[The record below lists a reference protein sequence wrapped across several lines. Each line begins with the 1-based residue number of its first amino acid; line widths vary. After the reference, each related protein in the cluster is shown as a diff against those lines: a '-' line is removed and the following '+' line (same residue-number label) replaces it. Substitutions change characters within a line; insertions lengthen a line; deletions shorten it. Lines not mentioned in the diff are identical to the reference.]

1 MLSMANRKTPFLS
14 SLRARALGVVFAVVF
29 APVVF
34 VWVSDAMDSRTRD
47 HMMENVEAAA
57 LAAADVAA
65 EDRITVAIE
74 HGVWLRTVDGD
85 GVTTLEVDAETPTTL
100 VTKAG
105 AFFFGPDGAPSLQE
119 WDAQQPGLP
128 DRSEVL
134 EAWDFLTVATC
145 EESEGR
151 KLLVCWAAAPSD
163 EGVVHV
169 QESSRRAIRALYDV
183 RYQVLKLALIVGLTG
198 LALGAWLGGHI
209 VRPIEQLRDALRER
223 VASESPT
230 EPIGWTRSD
239 ELGELSRDIDQLLGT
254 LAGYHD
260 ELSERSA
267 AVEERN
273 AALADRNGALADLNA
288 AVEERNAALA
298 ARAADASAH
307 ARATEAFVADLAHEF
322 KNPVAAIRAAA
333 ESIGSGRPIDDE
345 RAARLAR
352 ILEDSSGRLNA
363 LLTQL
368 LELARLE
375 ATLAVEAREPVRLD
389 GLLNTLVDVLRDRH
403 EWMLLSVDASPVLVE
418 AAPARLEAALRNV
431 LENAAAFAGPED
443 PEAWVG
449 VSMRLD
455 DEGDTPQ
462 VVVSISDSGPGIA
475 DEDLPRIFDRF
486 FTTRPSKGGTG
497 LGLALTRA
505 VIDAHGGSIEAASP
519 PAGGAV
525 VTFRLPRL
533 PDPPSDDPDDEEA
546 S

>member
-1 MLSMANRKTPFLS
+1 VLSLANRKTPFLH

-29 APVVF
+29 APVAF
-34 VWVSDAMDSRTRD
+34 VWVSDSMDSRTRD
-47 HMMENVEAAA
+47 KMMENVESAA
-57 LAAADVAA
+57 LAAADLSSG
-65 EDRITVAIE
+65 DRIAVAID

-100 VTKAG
+100 VSKAG

-119 WDAQQPGLP
+119 WDRAQLALQ
-128 DRSEVL
+128 DRAEVL
-134 EAWDFLTVATC
+134 EAWDYLTVATC
-145 EESEGR
+145 EESEGQ
-151 KLLVCWAAAPSD
+151 KLLVCWAAAPSED
-163 EGVVHV
+163 GVVHV

-198 LALGAWLGGHI
+198 LALGAWLGGRI

-223 VASESPT
+223 VTSDSPT
-230 EPIGWTRSD
+230 APIGWKRSD
-239 ELGELSRDIDQLLGT
+239 ELGELSRDIDHLLST
-254 LAGYHD
+254 LAGYH
-260 ELSERSA
+260 ERLSERSA

-273 AALADRNGALADLNA
+273 TALAERNSALAELNA

-298 ARAADASAH
+298 ERAADVAAH
-307 ARATEAFVADLAHEF
+307 AKATEAFVSDLTHEF

-352 ILEDSSGRLNA
+352 ILDDSSGRLDV

-375 ATLAVEAREPVRLD
+375 ATLATEAREPVRLD
-389 GLLNTLVDVLRDRH
+389 TLLNALVDVLRDRH
-403 EWMLLSVDASPVLVE
+403 EYMLLSVDAAPAVVE
-418 AAPARLEAALRNV
+418 AAPARLEAALRNI

-449 VSMRLD
+449 IAMRLE
-455 DEGDTPQ
+455 DEGEAPQ
-462 VVVSISDSGPGIA
+462 VIVSISDSGPGITS
-475 DEDLPRIFDRF
+475 EDLPRVFDRF
-486 FTTRPSKGGTG
+486 FTTRPSQGGTG
-497 LGLALTRA
+497 LGLALTKA
-505 VIDAHGGSIEAASP
+505 VIAAHGGSIEAASP

-525 VTFRLPRL
+525 VTFRLPRIADSI
-533 PDPPSDDPDDEEA
+533 PEVEGA
-546 S
+546 